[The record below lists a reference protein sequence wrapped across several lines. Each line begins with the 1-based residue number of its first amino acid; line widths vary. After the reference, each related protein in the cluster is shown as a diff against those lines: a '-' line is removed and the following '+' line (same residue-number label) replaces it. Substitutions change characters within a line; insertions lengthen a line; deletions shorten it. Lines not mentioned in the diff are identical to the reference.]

1 VTTTDQPLSDAQLEA
16 DANSRRKGDLIGTY
30 LHRCGLTVEDVNWL
44 PLTDRKGPSRAR
56 LARAA
61 YRAAG
66 AEENPPH
73 CLASDSWR
81 YAREVMGSL
90 AVREE
95 FGFDPT
101 PRDLTA
107 ERGRWLAPEPPTGPA
122 AGLDPAPQPPT
133 PVEIPGPRGWGALAA
148 LGPLPDRIC
157 SFCGAP
163 AIVGTLDGWR
173 CQDCPPLERRRG
185 WGWALDWT
193 PAPGRSCPPGTCWC
207 GRCGHYVVAAPLLPG
222 MRSLVYSHG
231 WGPRQ
236 ADVDADPD
244 PR

>member
-1 VTTTDQPLSDAQLEA
+1 MTATLPDRPLSDAEAEA

-44 PLTDRKGPSRAR
+44 PLTDRRGPSRAR

-73 CLASDSWR
+73 SLASDSWR
-81 YAREVMGSL
+81 YAREVLGSL

-95 FGFDPT
+95 FGFAPT
-101 PRDLTA
+101 PRDLLG
-107 ERGRWLAPEPPTGPA
+107 ERARWLAPTTPDGAPDEIPA
-122 AGLDPAPQPPT
+122 A
-133 PVEIPGPRGWGALAA
+133 IPGPRGWGALAA
-148 LGPLPDRIC
+148 LGPLPDRVC
-157 SFCGAP
+157 SFCGRP

-173 CQDCPPLERRRG
+173 CAGCPPLEARRG

-207 GRCGHYVVAAPLLPG
+207 GRHPHYVVAAPVLPG
-222 MRSLVYSHG
+222 MRSLTYSHG
-231 WGPRQ
+231 FGPPAPAAPGPRL
-236 ADVDADPD
+236 DAAA
-244 PR
+244 RTG